1 MLCFNAFNFLSVMKQ
16 LISFLLLF
24 SSGSIFAEVT
34 VPKFFSNHMVL
45 QRDVPI
51 TIYGWADAGKTV
63 KINFNNKILETKA
76 NAKGEWTIDFKGQ
89 KAGGPYK
96 MTIAEDNK
104 IILEDIYIGDVWFCS
119 GQSNM
124 GWKLE
129 DALNGKEELS
139 KANYEKIKLLQ
150 VSRTMA
156 GLAQKDIEKGQWESC
171 TPEKTKGFS
180 AVAYFFG
187 RELYQKYNVPI
198 GLINSSWGGTN
209 IEAWMSEEI
218 MGKHES
224 AKKVIAEMKN
234 INFGDVVKNYNKDFK
249 NWEVKADKLDVGMQE
264 RWFDNSY
271 DKALWKTINLPIVWE
286 TAKITPSDGI
296 VWVTKT
302 FELSQKDLSEKELLL
317 SIGRVDNEDVT
328 YINGKIVGESKIKD
342 LDRIYKISNSIFAI
356 GKNTITIRVKN
367 SGDIGGFRSAK
378 EALYLQTG
386 QQKISLDGEWK
397 YEIGTKNIEEVPV
410 RQHPNLYPTSL
421 FNGMVAPFL
430 GIKIKGVIWYQ
441 AESNSKNAVEYASLF
456 KDMIT
461 DWRKKWNSNFTF
473 IFAQLPNYAN
483 QNNRWITLRESQAKA
498 LELKNT
504 GMAVLIDAGADDN
517 IHPIYKQIVGKRMA
531 VIAGNLAYGNKELS
545 ASAPIFEK
553 CKTEG
558 NTITV
563 TFKNGTF
570 VSSTPKSGISGFM
583 IAGIDNIFYPANGFL
598 QNDMK
603 TIKLS
608 NDKVSNPKEV
618 RYLWDDAPG
627 KVMLYNQDG
636 LVTPPFRT
644 DDL

>member
-1 MLCFNAFNFLSVMKQ
+1 
-16 LISFLLLF
+16 
-24 SSGSIFAEVT
+24 
-34 VPKFFSNHMVL
+34 MVL
-45 QRDVPI
+45 QRDAPI

-63 KINFNNKILETKA
+63 KISFNNKNVVTKA
-76 NAKGEWTIDFKGQ
+76 NANGEWTIDFKAQ

-96 MTIAEDNK
+96 MTIAENN
-104 IILEDIYIGDVWFCS
+104 IITFEDIYIGDVWFCS

-124 GWKLE
+124 AWKLE

-139 KANYEKIKLLQ
+139 KANHEKIKLLQ

-156 GLAQKDIEKGQWESC
+156 GTPQKDIEKGQWESC
-171 TPEKTKGFS
+171 TPENAKGFS
-180 AVAYFFG
+180 ALAYFFG
-187 RELYQKYNVPI
+187 RELFDKYNVPI

-209 IEAWMSEEI
+209 IEAWMGEEV

-234 INFGDVVKNYNKDFK
+234 LNFQEVIKNYNKDFK
-249 NWEVKADKLDVGMQE
+249 NWEDKADKLDVGLQE

-271 DKALWKTINLPIVWE
+271 DTSSWKTINLPIFWG

-296 VWVTKT
+296 VWVSRT
-302 FELSQKDLSEKELLL
+302 FELSQKDLLEKELLL

-342 LDRIYKISNSIFAI
+342 LDRFYKISNTMFTV

-367 SGDIGGFRSAK
+367 NGDIGGFRSAK
-378 EALYLQTG
+378 EALYLQTAL
-386 QQKISLDGEWK
+386 QKISLAGDWK

-410 RQHPNLYPTSL
+410 RQHPTKYPTSL
-421 FNGMVAPFL
+421 YNGMVAPFI
-430 GIKIKGVIWYQ
+430 GIKIKGVLWYQ
-441 AESNSKNAVEYASLF
+441 AEANSKNAVEYADLF

-461 DWRKKWNSNFTF
+461 DWRNKWNSDFTF
-473 IFAQLPNYAN
+473 IFAQLPNYAD
-483 QNNRWITLRESQAKA
+483 QNNRWVTLRESQAKA

-504 GMAVLIDAGADDN
+504 GMAVLIDVGADDN
-517 IHPIYKQIVGKRMA
+517 IHPIHKQVVGSRMA
-531 VIAGNLAYGNKELS
+531 TIAGNLAYGKKELTT
-545 ASAPIFEK
+545 SAPIFEK
-553 CKTEG
+553 HKTEG
-558 NTITV
+558 NTIVV

-570 VSSTPKSGISGFM
+570 AAETPKSGINGFM
-583 IAGIDNIFYPANGFL
+583 IAGNDNKFYPANASL

-603 TIKLS
+603 TIKLGS
-608 NDKVSNPKEV
+608 DKVSEPKEV
-618 RYLWDDAPG
+618 RYLWEDAPG
-627 KVMLYNQDG
+627 KVMFYNKDG

>member
-1 MLCFNAFNFLSVMKQ
+1 MKY
-16 LISFLLLF
+16 LISFLLLI
-24 SSGSIFAEVT
+24 SSGFTFAKVSL
-34 VPKFFSNHMVL
+34 PKFFSNHMVL
-45 QRDVPI
+45 QRDAPI

-63 KINFNNKILETKA
+63 KVNFNNKNLETKA
-76 NAKGEWTIDFKGQ
+76 NASGEWTIHFKGQ
-89 KAGGPYK
+89 KTGGPYK
-96 MTIAEDNK
+96 MTIAEDNE
-104 IILEDIYIGDVWFCS
+104 IILEDVYVGDVWFCS

-156 GLAQKDIEKGQWESC
+156 GLPQKDIEKGQWETCS
-171 TPEKTKGFS
+171 PENALGFS

-187 RELYQKYNVPI
+187 RELYQEYNVPI
-198 GLINSSWGGTN
+198 GLINSSFGGTN
-209 IEAWMSEEI
+209 IEAWMSEEM

-234 INFGDVVKNYNKDFK
+234 INFSDVIKNYNKDFK
-249 NWEVKADKLDVGMQE
+249 NWEDKADKLDVGMQE

-271 DKALWKTINLPIVWE
+271 DKSSWKTINVPILWE

-296 VWVTKT
+296 VWVSRT
-302 FELSQKDLSEKELLL
+302 FELNEKELSEKEFLL

-342 LDRIYKISNSIFAI
+342 LDRFYKISNTLFVV

-386 QQKISLDGEWK
+386 QQKISLAGEWK

-410 RQHPNLYPTSL
+410 RQHPNIYPTSL
-421 FNGMVAPFL
+421 YNGMVAPFL
-430 GIKIKGVIWYQ
+430 GIKIKGIIWYQ
-441 AESNSKNAVEYASLF
+441 AESNSKNAVEYVDLF

-461 DWRKKWNSNFTF
+461 DWRKKWKSDFTF
-473 IFAQLPNYAN
+473 VFAQLPNYAG

-504 GMAVLIDAGADDN
+504 GMAVLIDVGADDN
-517 IHPIYKQIVGKRMA
+517 IHPIHKQIVGKRMA
-531 VIAGNLAYGNKELS
+531 TIAGNLAYGKKEWS
-545 ASAPIFEK
+545 ASAPVFEK
-553 CKTEG
+553 YKTEG
-558 NTITV
+558 NTLLV

-570 VSSTPKSGISGFM
+570 AAETPKSGISGFM
-583 IAGIDNIFYPANGFL
+583 IAGSDNKFYPANGYL

-608 NDKVSNPKEV
+608 SDKVSAPKEV

-627 KVMLYNQDG
+627 KVMLYNKDG
-636 LVTPPFRT
+636 LATPPFRT

>member
-1 MLCFNAFNFLSVMKQ
+1 
-16 LISFLLLF
+16 
-24 SSGSIFAEVT
+24 
-34 VPKFFSNHMVL
+34 MVL
-45 QRDVPI
+45 QRDAPI

-63 KINFNNKILETKA
+63 KINFNNKDLETKA
-76 NAKGEWTIDFKGQ
+76 NANGEWTIDFKAQ
-89 KAGGPYK
+89 KEGGPYK
-96 MTIAEDNK
+96 MTIVEDNT
-104 IILEDIYIGDVWFCS
+104 IILEDIYVGDVWFCS

-156 GLAQKDIEKGQWESC
+156 GLPQKDIEKGQWESC
-171 TPEKTKGFS
+171 SPGSALGFS

-187 RELYQKYNVPI
+187 RELYQEHNVPI

-224 AKKVIAEMKN
+224 AQKVIAEMKN
-234 INFGDVVKNYNKDFK
+234 LNFKEVVKKYNKDFK
-249 NWEVKADKLDVGMQE
+249 NWEDKADKLDVGLQE
-264 RWFDNSY
+264 KWFDISY
-271 DKALWKTINLPIVWE
+271 DTSSWETINLPIVWE
-286 TAKITPSDGI
+286 TAKIKPSNGI
-296 VWVTKT
+296 VWVTRT
-302 FELSQKDLSEKELLL
+302 FELSEKDLSGKEFLL

-328 YINGKIVGESKIKD
+328 YINGKIVGESRMKD
-342 LDRIYKISNSIFAI
+342 LDRFYKISNTLFKI
-356 GKNTITIRVKN
+356 GKNTIMIRVKN
-367 SGDIGGFRSAK
+367 NGDIGGFRSSK
-378 EALYLQTG
+378 EALYLETG
-386 QQKISLDGEWK
+386 LQKISLSGEWK
-397 YEIGTKNIEEVPV
+397 YRIGTKTIEEVPV

-421 FNGMVAPFL
+421 YNGMVAPFL

-441 AESNSKNAVEYASLF
+441 AESNSKNAIEYADLF
-456 KDMIT
+456 KDIIT
-461 DWRKKWNSNFTF
+461 DWRKKWNSDFSF

-483 QNNRWITLRESQAKA
+483 QSNRWVTLRESQAKA

-504 GMAVLIDAGADDN
+504 GMAVLIDVGTDDN
-517 IHPIYKQIVGKRMA
+517 IHPIHKQVVGKRMA
-531 VIAGNLAYGNKELS
+531 IIAGNLIYNQKKWS
-545 ASAPIFEK
+545 ASAPVFDK
-553 CKTEG
+553 FKTEG
-558 NTITV
+558 NALLV

-570 VSSTPKSGISGFM
+570 RAETPKSGISGFM
-583 IAGIDNIFYPANGFL
+583 IAGNDNIFHPANAYL
-598 QNDMK
+598 LNDMK

-608 NDKVSNPKEV
+608 SNKVSKPKEV
-618 RYLWDDAPG
+618 RYLWEDAPG